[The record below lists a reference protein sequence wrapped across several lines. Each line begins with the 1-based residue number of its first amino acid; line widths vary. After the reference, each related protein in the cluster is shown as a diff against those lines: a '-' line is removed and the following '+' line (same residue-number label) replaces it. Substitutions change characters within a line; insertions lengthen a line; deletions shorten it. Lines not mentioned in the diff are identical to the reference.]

1 VSFVTPRDPDY
12 LHVKRIK
19 QGQARVDPVYGA
31 FIEGFRERYGVSP
44 LAVLL
49 DTASRPRGQGRT
61 PRLGVVLERT
71 DEYRAFVR
79 GPFTPERY
87 KQQAVAILFTESLR
101 GENLRAMFGFPPG
114 ERHAGVRADE
124 IFVYFDDFERVAK
137 WEVHDVVA
145 AACELA
151 DFTASLAIGDRFWC
165 IQRFAGPPIVFV
177 HTDEQARTLK
187 AAALPATWADT
198 YFEIAKRH
206 DEFGYLA
213 RSEIAIQIDSKENF
227 EANYS
232 GNWYYYFK

>member
-12 LHVKRIK
+12 LRVKRIK
-19 QGQARVDPVYGA
+19 QGRCRVDPVYDA
-31 FIEGFRERYGVSP
+31 FIEGFRDRYGVSP

-49 DTASRPRGQGRT
+49 DTVSPPRELGRT

-71 DEYRAFVR
+71 DQYRAFVR
-79 GPFTPERY
+79 GPFRPEKY

-101 GENLRAMFGFPPG
+101 GADLPAMFGFPRS

-124 IFVYFDDFERVAK
+124 IFVYIADFERVAK
-137 WEVHDVVA
+137 WEVHDLVA
-145 AACELA
+145 GCELE
-151 DFTASLAIGDRFWC
+151 DFTASLAIGDQFWC

-177 HTDEQARTLK
+177 HTDEQAGTVR
-187 AAALPATWADT
+187 ASALPVTWADT

-206 DEFGYLA
+206 DEFGYLT
-213 RSEIAIQIDSKENF
+213 RSEIAIQVDSKENF

>member
-12 LHVKRIK
+12 LRVKRIK
-19 QGQARVDPVYGA
+19 QGELRVDPVYDA
-31 FIEGFRERYGVSP
+31 FIEGFRQRYGVSP

-49 DTASRPRGQGRT
+49 DTVSKPRGQGKT

-71 DEYRAFVR
+71 DQYRAFVR
-79 GPFTPERY
+79 GPFRPEKY
-87 KQQAVAILFTESLR
+87 KQQAVATLFMQSLP
-101 GENLRAMFGFPPG
+101 GADSGALFGFPRR

-124 IFVYFDDFERVAK
+124 IFVYFTDFERVAT
-137 WEVHDVVA
+137 WEMHDLVTA
-145 AACELA
+145 RELE
-151 DFTASLAIGDRFWC
+151 DFTASLAIGDQFWC

-177 HTDEQARTLK
+177 HTDEQARTLR
-187 AAALPATWADT
+187 ASALAEAWADT

-206 DEFGYLA
+206 DEFGYLT
-213 RSEIAIQIDSKENF
+213 RSEITIQVDSKENF